1 MPAEQLSPR
10 QREVLDTARGL
21 LDSEGVEAL
30 TLGRIARALGI
41 KTPSLY
47 KHFTGKRQLEAKLI
61 AEGLQAHAE
70 AMEAAEPGL
79 ESLAATYRAFALEH
93 PQLYRLMTDRPLPR
107 DELPKGLEAR
117 AAAPL
122 QRALGDPDLA
132 RAAWAYAHGMV
143 QLELAGRFPE
153 DADLGAAWSKA
164 VQALQH
170 AAGPGGAQ
178 HGRMDTDTVI

>member
-1 MPAEQLSPR
+1 MPAERLSPR
-10 QREVLDTARGL
+10 QREVLATARAL

-47 KHFTGKRQLEAKLI
+47 KHFTGKRQLEALLI
-61 AEGLQAHAE
+61 ADGLQAHAE

-79 ESLAATYRAFALEH
+79 ESIAAAYRRFAVEH

-107 DELPKGLEAR
+107 DELPEGLEAR

-122 QRALGDPDLA
+122 QRTLGDPDLA

-143 QLELAGRFPE
+143 QLELAGRFPA

-164 VQALQH
+164 IRALEN
-170 AAGPGGAQ
+170 AAA
-178 HGRMDTDTVI
+178 R